1 MSARVDTLLA
11 EVAALVAKP
20 DLARTAPTDEERR
33 KARARE
39 RFAALVQESGRTQRE
54 FAEQLL
60 GVDESAVRRAITA
73 GLGLPIPWWLEALI
87 EEHPELVATWISG
100 VLHDVR
106 TSINARRA
114 AGG

>member
-1 MSARVDTLLA
+1 MSARIDELLA
-11 EVAALVAKP
+11 EVAALVPKPGLAKTEP
-20 DLARTAPTDEERR
+20 SDGERR

-39 RFAALVQESGRTQRE
+39 RFASLVQESGRTQRE

-60 GVDESAVRRAITA
+60 GVDESAVRRAISV

-87 EEHPELVATWISG
+87 EEHPELVATWVQGI
-100 VLHDVR
+100 LEDVR
-106 TSINARRA
+106 VAIHARRA